1 MTHTETTS
9 CGIPRET
16 IETSMRRARRLRSRV
31 VFRLMRRMAR
41 RLSPVRL
48 QPAPT
53 PIRPAIQPA

>member
-1 MTHTETTS
+1 MTHIETTS

-16 IETSMRRARRLRSRV
+16 IETSMRRASRLRSRV
-31 VFRLMRRMAR
+31 VFHLIRRMAR
-41 RLSPVRL
+41 RLSPARL